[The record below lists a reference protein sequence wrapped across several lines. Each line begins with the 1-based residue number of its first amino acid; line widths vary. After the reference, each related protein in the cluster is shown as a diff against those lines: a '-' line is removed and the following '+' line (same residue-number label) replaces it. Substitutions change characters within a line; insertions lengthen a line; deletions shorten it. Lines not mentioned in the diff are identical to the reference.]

1 MPATTSQHLRR
12 GDLLP
17 RILTPPPGPRS
28 RELSRRLAEVEA
40 PGINTLSG
48 DAPNLLWHE
57 ARGANVLDV
66 DGNRYLDLT
75 AGFGVAAVGHRHPR
89 VTAALRR
96 QSARLVHGLGDAA
109 GHEPRLE
116 LAGRLRELVAI
127 DDAQTY
133 FAVSGADAVEIALKT
148 AFLAT
153 GRPAILA
160 FEPAYHGLT
169 LGALAL
175 TSRPEFRRPF
185 TPYLHPHLRRLPFA
199 SDVSRIAAVLDRDD
213 APGCVLVEPIAGRE
227 GILVPPAGWLRELAA
242 LCRRRGV
249 LLAADEIFTGLGR
262 TGRLFA
268 CDEEGVV
275 PDLLCCGKALGGGLP
290 IAAVLG
296 RRELMAGWRTPGEAL
311 HTATF
316 VAHPLAC
323 AAALATLEVLE
334 EEDLPNRAAGLGREL
349 RARLD
354 GWVGRYAVVAACR
367 GRGLAWGVEL
377 DSARTA
383 AELSARARG
392 RGVLLL
398 AGGPQ
403 GRVAQLVPPLTISER
418 QLAVALA
425 VIENVLDGISRP
437 SP

>member
-17 RILTPPPGPRS
+17 RILTPPPGPRA

-40 PGINTLSG
+40 PGINTLAG

-89 VTAALRR
+89 VVAALRR

-116 LAGRLRELVAI
+116 LATRLRELAVI

-148 AFLAT
+148 AILAT

-169 LGALAL
+169 LGALAV

-185 TPYLHPHLRRLPFA
+185 TPYLHPHLRRLPFGC
-199 SDVSRIAAVLDRDD
+199 DPRRIAAELDRGDV
-213 APGCVLVEPIAGRE
+213 PGCVVVEPIAGRE

-242 LCRRRGV
+242 LCRRRRV
-249 LLAADEIFTGLGR
+249 LLAVDEIFTGLGR
-262 TGRLFA
+262 TGR
-268 CDEEGVV
+268 
-275 PDLLCCGKALGGGLP
+275 
-290 IAAVLG
+290 
-296 RRELMAGWRTPGEAL
+296 
-311 HTATF
+311 
-316 VAHPLAC
+316 
-323 AAALATLEVLE
+323 
-334 EEDLPNRAAGLGREL
+334 
-349 RARLD
+349 
-354 GWVGRYAVVAACR
+354 
-367 GRGLAWGVEL
+367 
-377 DSARTA
+377 
-383 AELSARARG
+383 
-392 RGVLLL
+392 
-398 AGGPQ
+398 
-403 GRVAQLVPPLTISER
+403 
-418 QLAVALA
+418 
-425 VIENVLDGISRP
+425 
-437 SP
+437 